1 MTAIRQLIAALGATL
16 ERLDDVLRTWEV
28 AGLSLLLLALAL
40 ADSIRITRRL
50 PTAAAMCLSEWPL
63 MRLPSARI
71 SWSKVSKT
79 FATT

>member
-40 ADSIRITRRL
+40 A
-50 PTAAAMCLSEWPL
+50 
-63 MRLPSARI
+63 
-71 SWSKVSKT
+71 
-79 FATT
+79 ATMLLGA